1 MTDNSVFD
9 SDALFLESTN
19 LTLLARASSDDQ
31 RAWKLLVGLY
41 LPLIYSRVRRRKG
54 FNAQD
59 AENICQEVLT
69 SVARSLPKF
78 RRQRD
83 GSFRNWLYVITDNKC
98 KDFLKKVNVAPAQ
111 GGSGAHE
118 IIQSV
123 EDNFDAS
130 EDEDNVCLGDKALVM
145 RQAMLI
151 VKEKLKDKKWQ
162 IYWDVVV
169 EGRDR
174 RDTAKEYEVS
184 IDTVYNTIS
193 RTNRK
198 IKEVFQDLI
207 DDDFYP
213 AE

>member
-1 MTDNSVFD
+1 M
-9 SDALFLESTN
+9 
-19 LTLLARASSDDQ
+19 
-31 RAWKLLVGLY
+31 
-41 LPLIYSRVRRRKG
+41 
-54 FNAQD
+54 
-59 AENICQEVLT
+59 
-69 SVARSLPKF
+69 
-78 RRQRD
+78 
-83 GSFRNWLYVITDNKC
+83 
-98 KDFLKKVNVAPAQ
+98 KKVNVAPAQ
-111 GGSGAHE
+111 GGTGAYE

-123 EDNFDAS
+123 EDRFDVS
-130 EDEDNVCLGDKALVM
+130 EEDDENACLGDKALVM

-174 RDTAKEYEVS
+174 RDTAEEYEVS

-193 RTNRK
+193 RTNKK